1 MPRLPGVSWLVAL
14 ASTGALRLLELR
26 RMWQPQPPQR
36 CHVGLSLD
44 IAWPI
49 QPGYRKNA
57 DHMAVLGRF
66 SLIKRPCFVHVD
78 CFALSIQYCHNC
90 PTKKSH
96 GIPLKKNMFF
106 SHYPMKIPPKSQWF
120 RGDMKCTHWGSH
132 PDTCDWGLCTG
143 CHPDKARLDYLT
155 DCGLF
160 LSKGAE
166 PANIII

>member
-44 IAWPI
+44 IAWPV

-96 GIPLKKNMFF
+96 GIPLKKTCFF
-106 SHYPMKIPPKSQWF
+106 RIIPWKFHQSPNGFVVIWSAPTEAPI
-120 RGDMKCTHWGSH
+120 RIPVIGAC
-132 PDTCDWGLCTG
+132 
-143 CHPDKARLDYLT
+143 ARVAIQT
-155 DCGLF
+155 RRVWT
-160 LSKGAE
+160 
-166 PANIII
+166 I